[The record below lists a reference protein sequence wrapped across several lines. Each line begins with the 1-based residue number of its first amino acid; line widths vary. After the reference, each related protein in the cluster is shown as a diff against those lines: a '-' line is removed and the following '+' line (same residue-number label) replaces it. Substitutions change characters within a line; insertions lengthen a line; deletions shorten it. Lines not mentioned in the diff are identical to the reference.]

1 MLSYF
6 PKYCSSKSI
15 VLYFILL
22 FGISMLFI
30 NKAMSLIWWVWG
42 IVEVVGFFYC
52 AHLQTVRWCMLSTKR
67 FQNNIIR
74 TAFIIRLSYV
84 FVAYTFYLIMTG
96 RPFEFDSAD
105 AYIYHLCAESMA
117 NNYRAGDL
125 RVYHLLQRAMGT
137 SVAIGDSGYP
147 IYLSF
152 IYLLS
157 DNSIVFAR
165 LLKAVWSTW
174 TVYLIYKIAQRNFGE
189 PTARMAAVFTML
201 MPNFI
206 YYCGLHLKETEM
218 VFLVVL
224 FIERA
229 DALLR
234 APKLKVSALIAV
246 FVIGLV
252 LMTFRIPLGVVAF
265 MALGCSLIL
274 SSGRLMGWTRR
285 IVVGGLALAFLVTAF
300 GAQLQEEVREVWKGR
315 YGQKANME
323 WRAEREGGNSF
334 AKYAGA
340 AVFAPMIFTI
350 PFPTMVET
358 PNQENQRMI
367 HGGNFVK
374 NVLSGFTI
382 FALVWLLLTGN
393 WRRHVLVLSF
403 LCGYLMVLTFSNFA
417 HSERFHLPTLPFVM
431 MMAAFGITQWQPKQK
446 KWFLYWLIFIGV
458 ANCVWAWF
466 KLAGRGMI

>member
-1 MLSYF
+1 MLNYF
-6 PKYCSSKSI
+6 PKYIATKAI
-15 VLYFILL
+15 ALYGILL
-22 FGISMLFI
+22 LGISLVFM
-30 NKAMSLIWWVWG
+30 NYTMNPIWWIFG
-42 IVEVVGFFYC
+42 IVEVVGFFWGSYVC
-52 AHLQTVRWCMLSTKR
+52 SRNWLKLSHKHFVR
-67 FQNNIIR
+67 NIILVSFLLR
-74 TAFIIRLSYV
+74 VVYVLFSY
-84 FVAYTFYLIMTG
+84 FFYWEMTG
-96 RPFEFDSAD
+96 TPFEFGAAD
-105 AYIYHLCAESMA
+105 VGFYNEMGRYGHRLLAKGDWNLLPAFDKY
-117 NNYRAGDL
+117 AGGIQL
-125 RVYHLLQRAMGT
+125 A
-137 SVAIGDSGYP
+137 DSGYP

-152 IYLLS
+152 VYLLS
-157 DNSIVFAR
+157 DDSILFAR

-174 TVYLIYKIAQRNFGE
+174 TVYLIYKTAQRNFGE
-189 PTARMAAVFTML
+189 PTARMAAVFMML

-234 APKLKVSALIAV
+234 APKLKIFALMAV
-246 FVIGLV
+246 CVIGLV
-252 LMTFRIPLGVVAF
+252 LMTFRTPLGVVAF
-265 MALGCSLIL
+265 MALGCSLLL

-285 IVVGGLALAFLVTAF
+285 FVVGGLALAFLVTAF
-300 GAQLQEEVREVWKGR
+300 GAQLQEEVREVWEGR
-315 YGQKANME
+315 TVQKANME
-323 WRAEREGGNSF
+323 WRAEREGGNSL

-382 FALVWLLLTGN
+382 FALVWLLMTGN

-403 LCGYLMVLTFSNFA
+403 LCGYLLVLAFSNFA
-417 HSERFHLPTLPFVM
+417 QSERFHLPTLPLVM

-446 KWFLYWLIFIGV
+446 KWFIYWLMFIGL
-458 ANCVWAWF
+458 ANFAWAWF
-466 KLAGRGMI
+466 KLAGRGMV